1 MKESALNSVGVM
13 PKCMAVL
20 EVIAYSEHRM
30 TFTDIMKA
38 SGIPK
43 SSLHRIISILSQNN
57 LIWMDKENKTYHL
70 GMRIV
75 SMGNYALKNM
85 DLRKRAE
92 KYLEDLRDLTSE
104 TARLAILD
112 GLDMVYIDHKR
123 SGQAVNISFR
133 IGARGPVYCSST
145 GKAFVSFMPDV
156 EKKELLEKIVFRKL
170 TPNTIADLPQFIE
183 EIEQTRRRGYAIED
197 EEQALGIR
205 AIGAPIFGKDGPLAA
220 ISITVPAYRV
230 SVDQLRDWSPSLIS
244 TAAQIS
250 LDIGGVA

>member
-1 MKESALNSVGVM
+1 
-13 PKCMAVL
+13 
-20 EVIAYSEHRM
+20 
-30 TFTDIMKA
+30 
-38 SGIPK
+38 
-43 SSLHRIISILSQNN
+43 
-57 LIWMDKENKTYHL
+57 
-70 GMRIV
+70 
-75 SMGNYALKNM
+75 MGNYALKNM